1 MAGPRATVRQRR
13 LARELRRLREGA
25 HLTIEQVANK
35 LELSP
40 STVSRIETAQ
50 VGIRPRDVREL
61 LDIYGVAGVQR
72 DELLQIARERRQQ
85 PWWQEYRDL
94 PNMALAGFE
103 ADATSISQF
112 SALLVPGLLQTEAY
126 AREVLTAIR
135 LDARPG
141 DIQRRMDLRLN
152 RQALLTG
159 ETAPQ
164 YWVVL
169 DEAVVCR
176 PVGGPAVMGAQLE
189 YLAQMAALPS
199 VTLQVLP
206 FSAGAHAGM
215 DGEFTIFGY
224 RAPEDPDVV
233 YIENTGGDAY
243 IEDADVTR
251 RYNRIFDHL
260 RAAAL
265 DPAESVR
272 TLAELEHRLQEP
284 ERG

>member
-169 DEAVVCR
+169 DEAVVRR

-189 YLAQMAALPS
+189 YLAQMVALPS

>member
-152 RQALLTG
+152 RQALLTD

-169 DEAVVCR
+169 DEAVVRR

>member
-50 VGIRPRDVREL
+50 VGIRARDVREL

-72 DELLQIARERRQQ
+72 DQLLQIARERRQQ

-103 ADATSISQF
+103 ADATSISQY

-152 RQALLTG
+152 RQALLKG

-169 DEAVVCR
+169 DEAVVRR

-189 YLAQMAALPS
+189 HLAQVAALPS

-272 TLAELEHRLQEP
+272 TLAELERRLPEP

>member
-1 MAGPRATVRQRR
+1 MPVPTASVRQRR

-25 HLTIEQVANK
+25 HLTIEQVAEK

-40 STVSRIETAQ
+40 STVSRMETAQ
-50 VGIRPRDVREL
+50 VGVRPRDLREL
-61 LDIYGVAGVQR
+61 LDIYQVPDAQR
-72 DELLQIARERRQQ
+72 EGLLQIARERRQQ

-94 PNMALAGFE
+94 PNVVLAGFE
-103 ADATSISQF
+103 ADAASITQY
-112 SALLVPGLLQTEAY
+112 SALLVPGLLQVEAY
-126 AREVLTAIR
+126 GREVLAAIR
-135 LDARPG
+135 VDARPV
-141 DIQRRMDLRLN
+141 DIERRMELRLN
-152 RQALLTG
+152 RQALLTS
-159 ETAPQ
+159 ESAPL
-164 YWVVL
+164 YWVIL
-169 DEAVVCR
+169 DEAVVRR
-176 PVGGPAVMGAQLE
+176 PVGGPEVMAAQLE
-189 YLAQMAALPS
+189 HLIRKAELPS

-224 RAPEDPDVV
+224 REPEDPDVV

-243 IEDADVTR
+243 IEDAEVTR
-251 RYNRIFDHL
+251 RYRRIFDHL

-272 TLAELEHRLQEP
+272 MLADIAHRLQEE

>member
-1 MAGPRATVRQRR
+1 VRQRR

-61 LDIYGVAGVQR
+61 LDIYGVGGVQR

-103 ADATSISQF
+103 ADATSIAQF

-169 DEAVVCR
+169 DEAVVRR

>member
-206 FSAGAHAGM
+206 FGAGAHAGM

>member
-1 MAGPRATVRQRR
+1 VRQRR

-169 DEAVVCR
+169 DEAVVRR

-189 YLAQMAALPS
+189 YLAQRAALPS

>member
-1 MAGPRATVRQRR
+1 VRQRR

-169 DEAVVCR
+169 DEAVVRR

-189 YLAQMAALPS
+189 YLAQMVALPS

>member
-1 MAGPRATVRQRR
+1 VRQRR

-169 DEAVVCR
+169 DEAVVRR

-189 YLAQMAALPS
+189 YLAQMVALPS

-272 TLAELEHRLQEP
+272 TLAELEHRLQKP

>member
-1 MAGPRATVRQRR
+1 VRQRR

-152 RQALLTG
+152 RQALLTD

-169 DEAVVCR
+169 DEAVVRR

>member
-1 MAGPRATVRQRR
+1 VRQRR

-169 DEAVVCR
+169 DEAVVRR

>member
-1 MAGPRATVRQRR
+1 MAVPRASVRQRR

-25 HLTIEQVANK
+25 HLTIEQVADK
-35 LELSP
+35 LEISP
-40 STVSRIETAQ
+40 STISRMETAL
-50 VGIRPRDVREL
+50 VGVRPRDLRAL
-61 LDIYGVAGVQR
+61 LDIYEVAGAQR
-72 DELLQIARERRQQ
+72 EELLQIARERRQQ

-94 PNMALAGFE
+94 PNMALAGIE
-103 ADATSISQF
+103 ADASSISQY
-112 SALLVPGLLQTEAY
+112 SALLVPGLLQIEAY
-126 AREVLTAIR
+126 GRVVLAAIR
-135 LDARPG
+135 VDARPI
-141 DIQRRMDLRLN
+141 DIERRMALRLN
-152 RQALLTG
+152 RQALLTS
-159 ETAPQ
+159 ESAPQ

-169 DEAVVCR
+169 DEAVVRR
-176 PVGGPAVMGAQLE
+176 PVGGPDVMAAQLAHLTRVAE
-189 YLAQMAALPS
+189 LPS

-224 RAPEDPDVV
+224 RQPEDPDIV

-243 IEDADVTR
+243 IEDAEVTQRYR
-251 RYNRIFDHL
+251 RVFDHL

-272 TLAELEHRLQEP
+272 MLVDAQHRLQEA

>member
-169 DEAVVCR
+169 DEAVVRR

-206 FSAGAHAGM
+206 FGAGAHAGM

>member
-103 ADATSISQF
+103 ADATSISQY

-169 DEAVVCR
+169 DEAVVRR

-265 DPAESVR
+265 DPAESVG

>member
-61 LDIYGVAGVQR
+61 LDIYGVGGVQR

-169 DEAVVCR
+169 DEAVVRR

>member
-1 MAGPRATVRQRR
+1 
-13 LARELRRLREGA
+13 
-25 HLTIEQVANK
+25 
-35 LELSP
+35 
-40 STVSRIETAQ
+40 
-50 VGIRPRDVREL
+50 
-61 LDIYGVAGVQR
+61 VQR

-169 DEAVVCR
+169 DEAVVRR

-189 YLAQMAALPS
+189 YLAQMVALPS

>member
-169 DEAVVCR
+169 DEAVVRR

-189 YLAQMAALPS
+189 YLAQMATLPS

-251 RYNRIFDHL
+251 RYGRIFDHL

>member
-1 MAGPRATVRQRR
+1 MPVPRASVRQRR

-25 HLTIEQVANK
+25 HLTIEDVADK

-40 STVSRIETAQ
+40 STVSRMETAQ
-50 VGIRPRDVREL
+50 VGVRPRDLREL
-61 LDIYGVAGVQR
+61 LDIYQVPDAQR
-72 DELLQIARERRQQ
+72 EELLQIARERRRQ

-94 PNMALAGFE
+94 PNVPLAGFE
-103 ADATSISQF
+103 ADAASITQY

-126 AREVLTAIR
+126 GREVLAAIR
-135 LDARPG
+135 LDARPV
-141 DIQRRMDLRLN
+141 DIERRMELRLN
-152 RQALLTG
+152 RQAVLTSDS
-159 ETAPQ
+159 APQ
-164 YWVVL
+164 YWVIL
-169 DEAVVCR
+169 DEAVVRR
-176 PVGGPAVMGAQLE
+176 PVGGPEVMAAQLE
-189 YLAQMAALPS
+189 HLARQAELPS

-215 DGEFTIFGY
+215 DGEFTVFGY
-224 RAPEDPDVV
+224 REPEDPDVV

-243 IEDADVTR
+243 IEDAEVTR
-251 RYNRIFDHL
+251 RYRRIFDHL

-272 TLAELEHRLQEP
+272 MLADIAHRLHEA

>member
-1 MAGPRATVRQRR
+1 
-13 LARELRRLREGA
+13 
-25 HLTIEQVANK
+25 
-35 LELSP
+35 
-40 STVSRIETAQ
+40 
-50 VGIRPRDVREL
+50 
-61 LDIYGVAGVQR
+61 
-72 DELLQIARERRQQ
+72 
-85 PWWQEYRDL
+85 
-94 PNMALAGFE
+94 
-103 ADATSISQF
+103 
-112 SALLVPGLLQTEAY
+112 
-126 AREVLTAIR
+126 
-135 LDARPG
+135 
-141 DIQRRMDLRLN
+141 
-152 RQALLTG
+152 
-159 ETAPQ
+159 
-164 YWVVL
+164 
-169 DEAVVCR
+169 
-176 PVGGPAVMGAQLE
+176 MGAQLE

>member
-169 DEAVVCR
+169 DEAVVRR

>member
-135 LDARPG
+135 LDARHG

-169 DEAVVCR
+169 DEAVVRR

>member
-1 MAGPRATVRQRR
+1 MAVPRASVRQRR

-25 HLTIEQVANK
+25 HLTIEDVAHK

-40 STVSRIETAQ
+40 STVSRMETAQ
-50 VGIRPRDVREL
+50 VGVRPRDLREL
-61 LDIYGVAGVQR
+61 LDIYQVPDVQR
-72 DELLQIARERRQQ
+72 EGLLQIARERRQQ

-94 PNMALAGFE
+94 PNMALAGIE
-103 ADATSISQF
+103 ADASSISQY
-112 SALLVPGLLQTEAY
+112 SALLVPGLLQIEAY
-126 AREVLTAIR
+126 GRVVLAAIR
-135 LDARPG
+135 VDARPI
-141 DIQRRMDLRLN
+141 DIERRMALRLN
-152 RQALLTG
+152 RQALLTS
-159 ETAPQ
+159 ESAPQ

-169 DEAVVCR
+169 DEAVVRR
-176 PVGGPAVMGAQLE
+176 PVGGPDVMAAQLAHLTRVAE
-189 YLAQMAALPS
+189 LPS

-224 RAPEDPDVV
+224 RQPEDPDIV

-243 IEDADVTR
+243 IEDAEVTQRYR
-251 RYNRIFDHL
+251 RVFDHL

-272 TLAELEHRLQEP
+272 MLVDAQHRLQEA